1 VGGPLSPEQ
10 VQLANELGIRGDILE
25 LPFLDRDTLAAVY
38 RRANMLLL
46 TSDREGFGLP
56 LAEAMACGCVVV
68 CSDLPVLR
76 EVGGNSAEYVD
87 SADPSVWSE
96 VILKLLAEQ
105 LQSPESWARRVS
117 QSIET
122 ASQFSWANTAR
133 NLLAVYKTIT

>member
-1 VGGPLSPEQ
+1 
-10 VQLANELGIRGDILE
+10 
-25 LPFLDRDTLAAVY
+25 
-38 RRANMLLL
+38 
-46 TSDREGFGLP
+46 
-56 LAEAMACGCVVV
+56 
-68 CSDLPVLR
+68 
-76 EVGGNSAEYVD
+76 
-87 SADPSVWSE
+87 